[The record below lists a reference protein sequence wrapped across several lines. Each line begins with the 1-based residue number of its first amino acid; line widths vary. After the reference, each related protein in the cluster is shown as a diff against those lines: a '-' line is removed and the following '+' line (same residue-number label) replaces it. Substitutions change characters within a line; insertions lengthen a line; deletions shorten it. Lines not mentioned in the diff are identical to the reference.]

1 MKTKILLVITT
12 LILMNGCSSVP
23 TNITPIPNYNN
34 GDAFMNDNVYN
45 DGHQVIVFPEP
56 PDF

>member
-1 MKTKILLVITT
+1 MKTKKLILLVM

-23 TNITPIPNYNN
+23 TNITPINYNN
-34 GDAFMNDNVYN
+34 DDAFMNGNVYN